1 MTILKSFALSPLV
14 IPEPTRKSAPCQFA
28 RVGGALFCLPPI
40 RQFRQDSNVKT
51 ISTRKLR
58 IAVGAAL
65 LFVASCSRAP
75 QQIDRQAYAGEIDQW
90 RAKRLASLTS
100 ESGWLSLIGLFW
112 LKEGRNTFGSDAA
125 NDIVVPKV
133 PGRAGEFVLANG
145 VVTFRTPHAK
155 AFIVDGAPI
164 SSVELKT
171 DLDEKPTIVRA
182 GSLSFQ
188 IIKREDKLGV
198 RVKDRDNP
206 DRASFRGLEY
216 FPTDPKWRIEA
227 RFEPYNPP
235 RAIPILNVLNMETDE
250 PSPGAVA
257 FEVGGKTYRLD
268 AITERGEKQLFMIF
282 ADDTRGK
289 ETYGAGRYLYIDP
302 PDANNR
308 IVIDFNKAYSPPC
321 AFTNYAT
328 CPLPPQQNI
337 LPVKIAA
344 GEKFTGH

>member
-1 MTILKSFALSPLV
+1 
-14 IPEPTRKSAPCQFA
+14 
-28 RVGGALFCLPPI
+28 
-40 RQFRQDSNVKT
+40 VKT
-51 ISTRKLR
+51 IRTRKLR
-58 IAVGAAL
+58 IAIGAAL
-65 LFVASCSRAP
+65 LLVTSCSRAP
-75 QQIDRQAYAGEIDQW
+75 QPIDRQAYIREIDEW
-90 RAKRLASLTS
+90 HAKRLASLTS

-133 PGRAGEFVLANG
+133 PPRAGEFVLANG
-145 VVTFRTPHAK
+145 VVTFRTPHANT
-155 AFIVDGAPI
+155 FNLDGAPI
-164 SSVELKT
+164 STTELKN
-171 DLDEKPTIVRA
+171 DLEEKPTIVRA

-188 IIKREDKLGV
+188 IIKREDRLGV
-198 RVKDRDNP
+198 RVKDKDNP
-206 DRASFRGLEY
+206 DRANFSGLEY

-235 RAIPILNVLNMETDE
+235 RAIPILNVLNMESDE

-268 AITERGEKQLFMIF
+268 AITERGEKQFFMIF

-308 IVIDFNKAYSPPC
+308 VVIDFNKAYSPPC

-337 LPVKIAA
+337 LPVRIDA
-344 GEKFTGH
+344 GEKFKGH

>member
-1 MTILKSFALSPLV
+1 MRS
-14 IPEPTRKSAPCQFA
+14 
-28 RVGGALFCLPPI
+28 
-40 RQFRQDSNVKT
+40 VKI

-58 IAVGAAL
+58 IAVGVAL
-65 LFVASCSRAP
+65 LFAASCSRAP
-75 QQIDRQAYAGEIDQW
+75 KQIDQQAYVKEIEEW

-100 ESGWLSLIGLFW
+100 DSGWLSLIGLFW
-112 LKEGRNTFGSDAA
+112 LKKGRNTFGSDAA

-133 PGRAGEFVLANG
+133 PPHAGEFVLANG

-155 AFIVDGAPI
+155 TFTVDDAPI
-164 SSVELKT
+164 SSVELKN

-182 GSLSFQ
+182 GTLSLQ
-188 IIKREDKLGV
+188 IIKREDRLGV

-206 DRASFRGLEY
+206 DRANFRGLEY

-227 RFEPYNPP
+227 RFEAYNPP
-235 RAIPILNVLNMETDE
+235 RAIPILNVLNMESDE
-250 PSPGAVA
+250 PSPGAVI
-257 FEVGGKTYRLD
+257 FEIAGQTYRLD
-268 AITERGEKQLFMIF
+268 AITEQGETQFFMIF
-282 ADDTRGK
+282 ADNTRGK

-337 LPVKIAA
+337 LPVSIEA
-344 GEKFTGH
+344 GEKFKGH

>member
-1 MTILKSFALSPLV
+1 M
-14 IPEPTRKSAPCQFA
+14 
-28 RVGGALFCLPPI
+28 
-40 RQFRQDSNVKT
+40 KT
-51 ISTRKLR
+51 FSTRKLR
-58 IAVGAAL
+58 IAVGVAL
-65 LFVASCSRAP
+65 MFAASCSRAP
-75 QQIDRQAYAGEIDQW
+75 QPIDRQAYAGEIEQW
-90 RAKRLASLTS
+90 RAKRLANLTS

-112 LKEGRNTFGSDAA
+112 LKEGKNTFGSDAA
-125 NDIVVPKV
+125 NDIVLPKV
-133 PGRAGEFVLANG
+133 PPHAGEFVLANG
-145 VVTFRTPHAK
+145 VVTFRTAHAK
-155 AFIVDGAPI
+155 TFTVDDAPI
-164 SSVELKT
+164 SSIELKN

-182 GSLSFQ
+182 GSLTLQ
-188 IIKREDKLGV
+188 IIKREDRLGV
-198 RVKDRDNP
+198 RVKDKDSP
-206 DRASFRGLEY
+206 ERANFRGLEY
-216 FPTDPKWRIEA
+216 FPADPKWRIEA

-235 RAIPILNVLNMETDE
+235 RAIPILNVLNMESDE

-257 FEVGGKTYRLD
+257 FEVNGKTYRLD
-268 AITERGEKQLFMIF
+268 AITERGEKQFFMIF

-337 LPVKIAA
+337 LPLRIDA

>member
-1 MTILKSFALSPLV
+1 M
-14 IPEPTRKSAPCQFA
+14 
-28 RVGGALFCLPPI
+28 
-40 RQFRQDSNVKT
+40 KT
-51 ISTRKLR
+51 ISTQKLR
-58 IAVGAAL
+58 IAIGAAL
-65 LFVASCSRAP
+65 LLVTSCSRPP
-75 QQIDRQAYAGEIDQW
+75 QALDQKAYAKEIDEW
-90 RAKRLASLTS
+90 RAKRLAGLTG

-112 LKEGRNTFGSDAA
+112 LKEGKNTFGSDPA

-133 PGRAGEFVLANG
+133 PARAGEFMLANG
-145 VVTFRTPHAK
+145 VVTFRTPQAK
-155 AFIVDGAPI
+155 TFTVDGVPI
-164 SSVELKT
+164 SSLELRT

-206 DRASFRGLEY
+206 DRANFRGLEY
-216 FPTDPKWRIEA
+216 FPPDPKWRIEA

-235 RAIPILNVLNMETDE
+235 RVVPILNVLNMETDE

-268 AITERGEKQLFMIF
+268 AITEKGNPQFFMIF

-321 AFTNYAT
+321 AFTNFAT

-337 LPVKIAA
+337 LPVAIEA
-344 GEKFTGH
+344 GEKFKGH